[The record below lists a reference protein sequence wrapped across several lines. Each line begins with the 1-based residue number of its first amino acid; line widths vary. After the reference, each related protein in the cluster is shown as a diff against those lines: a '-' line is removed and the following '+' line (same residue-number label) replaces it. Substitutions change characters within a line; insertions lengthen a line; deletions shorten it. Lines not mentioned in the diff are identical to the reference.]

1 MPQKNIYK
9 TFSYG
14 GERKKKDLWDTVE
27 EEGNITQTKVPRN
40 RGIWAKVSKSPFKA
54 PNSSNGKKSIR
65 RQDPFGFNESNASS
79 VNKIKADPYEF
90 EDFDE
95 KSNQR
100 GGNFYNSSKDK
111 NNVPL
116 SPKSPTKSPSRV
128 HGKMFPTQRKTIT
141 VDDLKYQSKPKKRK
155 KLVVKQNSDLDFKDN
170 LIQIVENGKDMDKS
184 LPKNNGMSKLIVTSE
199 ASNKFEPI
207 KNVGTDVCGKTPEN
221 TINKTVK
228 KQTMTHQKQSDKATE
243 LNNTSLQSNSSDV
256 DFKTNEVKNGK
267 ESGLSM
273 NVSFDESHN
282 STETKLVGQE
292 TIKREI
298 EPESNHSKSNKLES
312 SNKES
317 GKLKTNS
324 LFSYYTKPFKSKKS
338 NKGIFLDANKPRI
351 SGDSDSEEQSFPGK
365 TKYMGSNSDSQAF
378 PNCVKDSQKLANSQE
393 MLNPGISCNIK
404 GKSTSTT
411 KVEVR
416 VCLVFYFHVIAVV

>member
-14 GERKKKDLWDTVE
+14 GERKKKDLWDIVE
-27 EEGNITQTKVPRN
+27 EEGNISQTKVPRN

-54 PNSSNGKKSIR
+54 PHSSNRKNKSIIR
-65 RQDPFGFNESNASS
+65 REDPFGFNESNASS
-79 VNKIKADPYEF
+79 MNQVKTDPYEF

-100 GGNFYNSSKDK
+100 SGNFYNSSKDK
-111 NNVPL
+111 SNVVPL

-155 KLVVKQNSDLDFKDN
+155 KLVVKQNSDFEFGDN
-170 LIQIVENGKDMDKS
+170 VIPIVENDKDKDKS
-184 LPKNNGMSKLIVTSE
+184 LSKNNGVSKLNVTSE
-199 ASNKFEPI
+199 ASNKSVPI
-207 KNVGTDVCGKTPEN
+207 KNVGTDACVKTSEN

-228 KQTMTHQKQSDKATE
+228 KQILTYQKQLEKATE
-243 LNNTSLQSNSSDV
+243 LNNASLQSSSSDI

-273 NVSFDESHN
+273 DVSFDESNN

-292 TIKREI
+292 IIKTEI
-298 EPESNHSKSNKLES
+298 GPERNDSKSNKLAS
-312 SNKES
+312 GNKES
-317 GKLKTNS
+317 AKLKTNS

-351 SGDSDSEEQSFPGK
+351 LGDSDSEEQSFSDK
-365 TKYMGSNSDSQAF
+365 TKYMGSNSGSQASTSS
-378 PNCVKDSQKLANSQE
+378 VEDSRKRANLQE
-393 MLNPGISCNIK
+393 MSNTGIFSDIK
-404 GKSTSTT
+404 EKSTSTS
-411 KVEVR
+411 KVEVK
-416 VCLVFYFHVIAVV
+416 VC